1 MWAQGTLRRGCRPEL
16 LGWKYPG
23 SGFLSSRRALPVTAL
38 VKLRN
43 ARRSS
48 TTCAKETAS
57 AAAAAAAAGKG
68 GGVKALLPHHLSP
81 RWNERHDISIFGT
94 HLCRMSLSEAAGHL
108 SFVCLG
114 IGFLETEL
122 LPLRV
127 YAAAGV
133 SASIV
138 FQYYR
143 PQPLWIPISWNFV
156 FLAINVGMAGVLL
169 KEERDATR
177 QDQETAALY
186 DKTFRESGL
195 TAVDFMKIRGVSED
209 SRHTA
214 AGDVLAEQD
223 VKQKRLYLVME
234 GELQVSKGGNDI
246 APVKAGEFAGEMSF
260 LRHVRRECEGSSGRG
275 PAVCDCVAVANVQVK
290 HGGAKV
296 TSWQFD
302 ELRDLLAH
310 NPNMSVRFH
319 AALARAM
326 VSKLVDTHNPAVKY
340 RQLLTGVLVDGV
352 VTTMEKDELEKMRQD
367 MSVDEATHTAE
378 LKTAGWSTQEF
389 DQGYQDDFSSRTYEA
404 LAKEVLRDGTVNDK
418 GRAKLRIHR
427 QNNGIDSLHHMR
439 VLKKLGWSLDQLE
452 EGTTASHRTPLSTTA
467 PAGTQPST

>member
-1 MWAQGTLRRGCRPEL
+1 RP
-16 LGWKYPG
+16 
-23 SGFLSSRRALPVTAL
+23 
-38 VKLRN
+38 
-43 ARRSS
+43 S
-48 TTCAKETAS
+48 TTSAKETAS
-57 AAAAAAAAGKG
+57 AAAAAAAAGKDAG
-68 GGVKALLPHHLSP
+68 IKALLPHHLSP
-81 RWNERHDISIFGT
+81 RWNERHDITIFGT
-94 HLCRMSLSEAAGHL
+94 HLCWMSLSEAAGHL
-108 SFVCLG
+108 SFVFLG

-195 TAVDFMKIRGVSED
+195 TAVDFMKIRGISKD

-214 AGDVLAEQD
+214 AGDVLAEED
-223 VKQKRLYLVME
+223 VTQKKLHLVME

-275 PAVCDCVAVANVQVK
+275 PAVCDCVAVANVKVK
-290 HGGAKV
+290 RGGAKV

-378 LKTAGWSTQEF
+378 LKAAGWSTQEF

-404 LAKEVLRDGTVNDK
+404 LAKEVLRDGTVTDK

-427 QNNGIDSLHHMR
+427 QNNGVDSLHHMR

-452 EGTTASHRTPLSTTA
+452 EGTTASQPIPLSTTT
-467 PAGTQPST
+467 PDGTQPST